1 MMAVAVV
8 STTSCQNKSESEPAG
23 DCWGHVDYY
32 EDWLFWKYE
41 PDVMSGQIDFEM
53 NQDAFYMLNLNGEK
67 QGAVKFYVSSSKNEV
82 VVPQDII
89 VYFNGE
95 ACPDGSFTFTP
106 AIDGEVAK
114 SDFADDGWVT
124 QTLNLGLEFKDS
136 AAEGEHEY
144 YILYG
149 NECVPAQS
157 KTKNNIRI
165 EGKLLNVDVAS
176 LDDVGIYVVKNDIS
190 NPVKVAFGWTS
201 VILVALFI
209 LSIIISR
216 MMHPTIKVGAINIT
230 TEGVYH
236 NHVPIKGYSSVVFTK
251 QFKKQGFFNRLYKKK
266 RLYVV
271 HDSWAQGSDITL
283 LPRGSNAVSIE
294 YGTRQYTCNS
304 RKLECRREYK
314 LKNLET
320 GTTTILK
327 PM

>member
-1 MMAVAVV
+1 MAVAVV
-8 STTSCQNKSESEPAG
+8 SATSCQNKSESEPAG

-53 NQDAFYMLNLNGEK
+53 NQDAFYMLNRNGEK

-190 NPVKVAFGWTS
+190 NPVKVAVGWTS

-209 LSIIISR
+209 LSIILSR
-216 MMHPTIKVGAINIT
+216 MMTQKIQVPAITLVGESGYYKRLTTRGYQKVVLT
-230 TEGVYH
+230 S
-236 NHVPIKGYSSVVFTK
+236 KR
-251 QFKKQGFFNRLYKKK
+251 KKQGFFNKLYKGTILYEVNEVWASDVTFEPRNTRKK
-266 RLYVV
+266 SLHIGYNVGKYTCDASILERSNSYKLT
-271 HDSWAQGSDITL
+271 DLATKKKTEITL
-283 LPRGSNAVSIE
+283 S
-294 YGTRQYTCNS
+294 
-304 RKLECRREYK
+304 
-314 LKNLET
+314 
-320 GTTTILK
+320 
-327 PM
+327 